1 MSQATAFED
10 QYLDIDRAVKTFR
23 RYQIAHGF
31 VAGAQPQMPPQ
42 PQQQLQQRCLHQNNF
57 SVGNCHNYQRGNN
70 TAELCQ
76 RGYQRAFQRAV
87 PAVPVAQAQNYYSE
101 TRYQLQM
108 QLQLQ
113 QKQQQE
119 AENMLNRQY
128 FGNGVY
134 SQTPGGHF
142 TANGTPAPALQTNE
156 TFLANQMGQ
165 MAPQMPQLLKTSS
178 GGSFSSNSSSSAV
191 FSSDANSLRSSS
203 PLSLELLREIDPIS
217 SNNSSISSSSSGAD
231 RTSFFTK
238 NGNPGLQLFAN
249 DASCPGSM
257 LQHTSSGGFSGL
269 LADGKLQAPSPSS
282 FQTDGSIGLF
292 LNRNI
297 WGTNATTNTNTS
309 VWG

>member
-1 MSQATAFED
+1 MSQTTAFED

-87 PAVPVAQAQNYYSE
+87 PAVPAAQAQNYYSE
-101 TRYQLQM
+101 NRFQLQM

-128 FGNGVY
+128 FGNGVC

-203 PLSLELLREIDPIS
+203 PLSLDLLREIDPIS

-231 RTSFFTK
+231 RTSFFHQERKSRLATFRQRCFL
-238 NGNPGLQLFAN
+238 PWI
-249 DASCPGSM
+249 DAPA
-257 LQHTSSGGFSGL
+257 H
-269 LADGKLQAPSPSS
+269 
-282 FQTDGSIGLF
+282 
-292 LNRNI
+292 
-297 WGTNATTNTNTS
+297 
-309 VWG
+309 